1 MLTRNFTFCQ
11 EPDFGFWGL
20 RANWMPNADPF
31 DGEGCAHDMLEHF
44 ATQVGPLEGECEAIG
59 AHLYVR
65 LENGWA
71 LNPKIGPLDSAKRM
85 GGLLSSCLVD
95 GVRDNLRWPPVIA
108 TKPLEGSSEEKLQAA
123 LDEAFRLARIEFAHD
138 PDYLEGLEAPDI
150 RAGLE
155 AWMRRGYRQA
165 VRRYAAHDTY
175 DIAHRLFKEV
185 REKLDLLIENFLK
198 DGDDVKVTL
207 DLRKMNV
214 HVRVNGE
221 SVTEYL
227 H

>member
-1 MLTRNFTFCQ
+1 MLTRNFTYCQ
-11 EPDFGFWGL
+11 DQNYGFWGL

-71 LNPKIGPLDSAKRM
+71 LNPQIGPQDTAKRM
-85 GGLLSSCLVD
+85 GGLLSSCLID
-95 GVRDNLRWPPVIA
+95 GVRDDLRWPPFIA
-108 TKPLEGSSEEKLQAA
+108 TKPLEASAEGKLQAA
-123 LDEAFRLARIEFAHD
+123 LDEAFRLARNEFAHD
-138 PDYLEGLEAPDI
+138 PDYLQELEASGI

-155 AWMRRGYRQA
+155 AWIRRGYRRA
-165 VRRYAAHDTY
+165 IRRYAAHDTY
-175 DIAHRLFKEV
+175 DIAHQLFKKV
-185 REKLDLLIENFLK
+185 RVMLDLLIKDYLK

-214 HVRVNGE
+214 HVRVNDQ